1 MSRLN
6 DGVSKRGLIEMEEI
20 SVRLESIIARL
31 GSTLDDIDAGNI
43 SHEDGMQVLRLS
55 IDSIEGLHN
64 YVEHKIEPLDYDDL
78 PFTQVTEY

>member
-1 MSRLN
+1 
-6 DGVSKRGLIEMEEI
+6 MEEI

-55 IDSIEGLHN
+55 VDSIEGLHS
-64 YVEHKIEPLDYDDL
+64 YVASKIEPIDDDDL
-78 PFTQVTEY
+78 PF